1 MSSHLTT
8 VAVVLGVLG
17 TGVLLAMIYVSRSA
31 GGGLPW
37 SGDAGTA
44 DAGDSDGDPEA
55 GRAPA
60 TPDTAAGSAGPGTKR
75 PSSGG
80 AGTDAPSDSGDSPAA
95 PDTGA
100 DSPSASGTTGGGPDG
115 DATGPTGTRIFGEGG
130 GTGSSD
136 GATDDTGGVTLGIEG
151 QAVTMPVD
159 RAVGRRI
166 RKLMMSAGHS
176 EQEARRVSREHVEF
190 TRKDD
195 DLYVRDAGS
204 SGGTT
209 LNGTDL
215 PADEWRRV
223 EGGDTLRLADTVSVE
238 IYGPG

>member
-17 TGVLLAMIYVSRSA
+17 TGVLLAMIYVSRSV

-44 DAGDSDGDPEA
+44 DAGDSDGGPEA
-55 GRAPA
+55 GRAPE
-60 TPDTAAGSAGPGTKR
+60 TTEGTAGPGTKR
-75 PSSGG
+75 PSGGG
-80 AGTDAPSDSGDSPAA
+80 ADAPPDSGDPPEA
-95 PDTGA
+95 PDPGA
-100 DSPSASGTTGGGPDG
+100 DSPPAPGPDAGGRDG
-115 DATGPTGTRIFGEGG
+115 DATGPTGTRIFGEGAD
-130 GTGSSD
+130 TGSPD
-136 GATDDTGGVTLGIEG
+136 GATDDAGGVTLGIGG

-166 RKLMMSAGHS
+166 RQLMLSAGHS

-195 DLYVRDAGS
+195 DLYVRDANS

-209 LNGTDL
+209 LNGRDL

-238 IYGPG
+238 IYGPS